1 MQREENNTVDTLE
14 TENYELQKEADKPR
28 KKKQVE
34 PPVNIWKEIFSWVL
48 TVAAAVVLALFL
60 NNFIL
65 INARIPSGSMENTI
79 MEGDRLIGNRL
90 AYIKDDPER
99 GDIVIFKFPDD
110 ETQNYV
116 KRVVGLPGETVRIED
131 GKIYINDATEPL
143 DEDYL
148 KEEWT
153 VETGPY
159 TFEVPEDSYLVLG
172 DNRNNSYDARYWK
185 NTYVSKDKILGKA
198 EFRYYPFDKIGGLN
212 E

>member
-1 MQREENNTVDTLE
+1 MQKQDEQTTDTNQEEAAKTFSM
-14 TENYELQKEADKPR
+14 
-28 KKKQVE
+28 
-34 PPVNIWKEIFSWVL
+34 WKEVLSWVL

-90 AYIKDDPER
+90 AYLKGSPER

-116 KRVVGLPGETVRIED
+116 KRVIGLPGETVRIED
-131 GKIYINDATEPL
+131 GKIYIDDSTEPL
-143 DEDYL
+143 EEDYL

-172 DNRNNSYDARYWK
+172 DNRNNSFDARYWT
-185 NTYVSKDKILGKA
+185 NTYVEKDKILGKA
-198 EFRYYPFDKIGGLN
+198 VFRYFPFNTMGILD
-212 E
+212 